1 MSEFSKL
8 KRPKRG
14 ETEDDLVAQM
24 KQFES
29 TKASILPEN
38 ILKFPKKTDGEKTS
52 KFAAERQ
59 LDAEEASSNKSSIN
73 FILKSVV
80 QEKEVDEF
88 SRSESVSLN
97 SGKPER
103 SFPAILKCDYISTQ
117 AKNSGK
123 KMSLF
128 AQQMSKQMP
137 PGKFIFKTSNTM

>member
-14 ETEDDLVAQM
+14 ETEEDLVAQM

-29 TKASILPEN
+29 SKASILPEN
-38 ILKFPKKTDGEKTS
+38 ILKFSKKTDSEKTS

-59 LDAEEASSNKSSIN
+59 QKKRQLDADESSNKNSIN

-80 QEKEVDEF
+80 EEKEVDDL
-88 SRSESVSLN
+88 SKAWSVNLN
-97 SGKPER
+97 ANQSQHM
-103 SFPAILKCDYISTQ
+103 SFPAILKCDIVSSQ

-137 PGKFIFKTSNTM
+137 PGN